1 MRWILYCMV
10 LKNPRTNR
18 YQMQSLKPRNPL
30 RRTRNKQRRRP
41 LASPLARNQARLNV
55 SLAHQLDLVNPKR
68 KETKSVAKLLRARK
82 YRQRRKMLQI
92 RRTLMVTHPGKT
104 FQSLC
109 KTHTLKVVAG
119 AGTVHIVQS
128 LAGLSVVTHHNYFD
142 SLCRLFCWKQ
152 QKAQLICH
160 VLETSCN
167 ITLTKKGQQ
176 HHCKA
181 QKACEEN
188 CFLFLVIIA
197 WFGFELYVQKH
208 VWNLK
213 FSHCCCMFVCLW
225 VLHENLRSMLYIA
238 CFLCWFDHACMWTY
252 VYFGSSDQIL
262 LYW

>member
-30 RRTRNKQRRRP
+30 RRTRNKQQRRP

-68 KETKSVAKLLRARK
+68 QETKSVAKLLRARK
-82 YRQRRKMLQI
+82 YCQRRKMLQI

-188 CFLFLVIIA
+188 CFLFFGDYCMVWIWVVCAKTCVKSEIFTLLLHVCVSMGLA
-197 WFGFELYVQKH
+197 W
-208 VWNLK
+208 K
-213 FSHCCCMFVCLW
+213 FAINVVYCMFFVLIWSCLHVNVCVFW
-225 VLHENLRSMLYIA
+225 
-238 CFLCWFDHACMWTY
+238 
-252 VYFGSSDQIL
+252 
-262 LYW
+262 